1 MKLKN
6 LIYLLPF
13 SVMGCVGLEQYPT
26 NSYTDA
32 NFWQNEDNVL
42 LPTTIFPMMFSGP
55 AIQKTNV
62 TLLPVRPIRLQDVSA
77 VSGMHVIRS

>member
-32 NFWQNEDNVL
+32 NFWQNEDNVRAAL
-42 LPTTIFPMMFSGP
+42 NLG
-55 AIQKTNV
+55 
-62 TLLPVRPIRLQDVSA
+62 
-77 VSGMHVIRS
+77 